1 MNFCQHKNI
10 PKKRSS
16 EGIKV
21 NHKDFLSQIYSRT
34 LRIVARFVCGVVT
47 LGWCPHNGESAGALV
62 ELPSPICRGTVGGHW
77 GDSGTPSIDQL
88 IDVRPHQD
96 LSSAPPH

>member
-1 MNFCQHKNI
+1 MYFCKHKGGNI

-16 EGIKV
+16 ESIKV
-21 NHKDFLSQIYSRT
+21 NHKDFLSKKYSRT
-34 LRIVARFVCGVVT
+34 LVGLLQAARFVCGVVT
-47 LGWCPHNGESAGALV
+47 LAWCPHNGESAGALV
-62 ELPSPICRGTVGGHW
+62 VLPSPICR

>member
-21 NHKDFLSQIYSRT
+21 NHKDFLSQKYSRT

-47 LGWCPHNGESAGALV
+47 LAWCPHNGESAGALV
-62 ELPSPICRGTVGGHW
+62 VLPSPICRGDSGGTVG
-77 GDSGTPSIDQL
+77 
-88 IDVRPHQD
+88 HQA
-96 LSSAPPH
+96 LTS

>member
-1 MNFCQHKNI
+1 MFFCQHKGGNI

-21 NHKDFLSQIYSRT
+21 NHKDFLSQKYSRT

-62 ELPSPICRGTVGGHW
+62 VLPSPICR

-96 LSSAPPH
+96 LSSPPPH